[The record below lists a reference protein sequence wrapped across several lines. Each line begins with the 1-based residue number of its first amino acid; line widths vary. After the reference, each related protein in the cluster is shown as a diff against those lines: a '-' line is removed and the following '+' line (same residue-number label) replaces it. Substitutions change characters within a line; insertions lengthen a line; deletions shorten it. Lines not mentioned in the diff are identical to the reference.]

1 MFSSKLKNYFF
12 SILFLSI
19 NQFVIAQEYSKVSTG
34 YFGNP
39 LNIPI
44 QLSANFGAIRKEHFH
59 MGLDIRT
66 NQRENLPVF
75 AVADGYISRIR
86 IERYGYGRAIYIKH
100 TNGYTSLYAHLNNF
114 YDSLHAFVKQKQYAE
129 EKWEQ
134 DVELQPNQFPVK
146 KGQFIAFSGNTGASE
161 GPHLHFEIRD
171 ENGLNV
177 NPQTVG
183 YDLQDNIAP
192 TISEVF
198 YYIPSASIYY
208 LKEQGNVNPNSLLQ
222 INSNKIVFG
231 FSSKDLMNN
240 STFKYG
246 IAKAELWVDSVLQF
260 GFDVNNFSYADTRYI
275 NAVLDYRRWYNTGK
289 EIYLLNKLPGNQLN
303 IYSNNNTGVIELNDT
318 IAKHVEII
326 VKDVK
331 GNTSSFTFQ
340 LQRIINTEYSHTLHD
355 YFEDGKLFPN
365 VENTINPEDEYIFSC
380 TNCVYDYLD
389 FSVYP
394 QKNINSPSF
403 IYQLPKDIPIHNNYS
418 FTIPL
423 NEKFDTALKTKLV
436 MYITNKS
443 YSNYKVPNWNENF
456 ASSTFNRFGDISLQL
471 DTIAPTISKVAWNS
485 SNSFLLNHTIILKVK
500 DNFSNA
506 NKLKGYIDDKWI
518 LFSKQFDNIF
528 YEIDDSLSLGNH
540 QLKIIVEDEV
550 GNINNFETDFTIVDK
565 IEKPKRKKITK
576 KKPVSKSS
584 KSKPSKTKKTKKK

>member
-1 MFSSKLKNYFF
+1 MFSFKIKNYFF
-12 SILFLSI
+12 SILLLTI
-19 NQFVIAQEYSKVSTG
+19 NQFAIAQESNKVSDG

-75 AVADGYISRIR
+75 AVADGYISRIKV
-86 IERYGYGRAIYIKH
+86 ERYGYGRAIYIKH

-114 YDSLHAFVKQKQYAE
+114 YDSLNIFVKQKQYAE

-134 DVELQPNQFPVK
+134 DIELQPNQFPVK

-192 TISEVF
+192 TINEVF
-198 YYIPSASIYY
+198 CYIPSASIYY
-208 LKEQGNVNPNSLLQ
+208 SKEQGNVKPNSLLQ
-222 INSNKIVFG
+222 INSDKIVLG

-246 IAKAELWVDSVLQF
+246 IAKAELWVDSVWQF

-275 NAVLDYRRWYNTGK
+275 NVVLDYKRWYNTGK
-289 EIYLLNKLPGNQLN
+289 EIYLLNKLPGNKLN
-303 IYSNNNTGVIELNDT
+303 IYSNSNSGIIELNDS
-318 IAKHVEII
+318 IIKHVEII

-331 GNTSSFTFQ
+331 GNTSSFSFQ
-340 LQRIINTEYSHTLHD
+340 LQRKVEPVDKYISIAKNLIEPNKSNKIEVSQSLFECNENAAYDAFNLNIEEIND
-355 YFEDGKLFPN
+355 AGN
-365 VENTINPEDEYIFSC
+365 AV
-380 TNCVYDYLD
+380 
-389 FSVYP
+389 
-394 QKNINSPSF
+394 SF

-418 FTIPL
+418 FTIPI
-423 NEKFDTALKTKLV
+423 NEKFDTALKNKLV

-443 YSNYKVPNWNENF
+443 YSNYKVPNWNGNF

-471 DTIAPTISKVAWNS
+471 DTLAPSISKVGWNN
-485 SNSFLLNHTIILKVK
+485 SNSFTHHHTIVLKVK
-500 DNFSNA
+500 DHFSDV
-506 NKLKGYIDDKWI
+506 NKLKGYVDGKWV
-518 LFSKQFDNIF
+518 LFSRHFDNIY

-540 QLKIIVEDEV
+540 QLKIVAADEV
-550 GNINNFETDFTIVDK
+550 GNINNFETDFTIVEK
-565 IEKPKRKKITK
+565 IEKPKTK
-576 KKPVSKSS
+576 KVIKKKSTSKSATTS
-584 KSKPSKTKKTKKK
+584 KKKKKK